1 MEWSHIISS
10 FEWSYEL
17 NSDFDFA
24 SCTGMLQVV
33 TSCLHVVI
41 HILVLLSFRL
51 WCWLVSAVVVNYCK
65 MLMYLRVMQ

>member
-41 HILVLLSFRL
+41 HILVL
-51 WCWLVSAVVVNYCK
+51 VGVTVVVNCC
-65 MLMYLRVMQ
+65 MMMYEALCYHSVTTDC